1 MKRFSIRLNV
11 LLPAVLS
18 LSCLAITLYV
28 LCPRP
33 ELKTFTTY
41 SSAWFDSRDRL
52 LRVSLAEDQRYRL
65 FESLDHISPDL
76 ISATLLY
83 EDQGYYDHIGV
94 DFTALVRAFWATFI
108 LRERRIGAST
118 ITMQVARLRWNIPS
132 NTIPGKIHQ
141 IARAIQLSRHY
152 SKQEILEAY
161 LNLAP
166 YGRNIEGIAAASLIY
181 FNKKPNNLSLPEA
194 LTLAVIPQNPNKR
207 NPTTAS
213 GYLHLLQARQ
223 NLFQR
228 WLEDHPSDIS
238 KQTFF
243 SMPLNVR
250 PPENLPFLAPHFVN
264 YVKQSMSRWD
274 HGYIN
279 TTVDSVQQQSL
290 EKSVSHYVSS
300 KAASGINNAAAL
312 LLNYET
318 MEIKAMVG
326 SADFHN
332 DDLQGQVNGTIAK
345 RSPGSTLKPFV
356 YALAMD
362 EGLIHP
368 MTLMKDSPKRFGGF
382 SPENH
387 DKKFMGPIS
396 ARDALIQS
404 RNVPAVD
411 LQSQL
416 TQQSFYDFLMDA
428 GVTGLKDESY
438 YGLALALGGGEVSM
452 FELATLYAVLA
463 NKGVIK
469 PIKSLQNAQGETT
482 KQTPKRLL
490 SAEASFLV
498 LDILKDNPAPDALNF
513 NQNALQKNQVAWK
526 TGTSWAFRDA
536 WAVGV
541 SGPYVLVVWVGNF
554 DGKGN
559 NAFVGRSAAGPL
571 LFSLLSSVASEKT
584 WKVEDLITNSN
595 PINSSPNIKQL
606 NIKQLNVC
614 KNTGDL
620 AGKHCPSTV
629 SSWFIPGVSPIK
641 VSNIYRSIPIE
652 SSTGLRACWF
662 EAGKTEMK
670 TFEFWPSDFL
680 HLFRQAGISLK
691 IPPQYSTACS
701 LDEKSQSGQTPVITS
716 PQATIEYVIQSITPE
731 QTNNASREIPF
742 SAIVDP
748 DVETLYW
755 FVNSTYVGSAKRG
768 EPFIWNASNG
778 EYRVRVV
785 DDLGRGAS
793 RKIKVLQ
800 IR

>member
-1 MKRFSIRLNV
+1 MKRFSTPLNV
-11 LLPAVLS
+11 MLSALLS
-18 LSCLAITLYV
+18 LLCLTITLYV
-28 LCPRP
+28 FCPRP

-41 SSAWFDSRDRL
+41 SSAWFDNQDRL
-52 LRVSLAEDQRYRL
+52 LRISLAEDDRYRI
-65 FESLDHISPDL
+65 FEPLDQISPEL
-76 ISATLLY
+76 IAATLLY
-83 EDQGYYDHIGV
+83 EDQGYYDHLGV
-94 DFTALVRAFWATFI
+94 DFTALVRAFWSTFI

-132 NTIPGKIHQ
+132 NTIPGKVHQ

-152 SKQEILEAY
+152 SKQEILEVY

-181 FNKKPNNLSLPEA
+181 FNKKPSHLSLPEA

-207 NPTTAS
+207 NPTTSS
-213 GYLHLLQARQ
+213 GYQHLLQARQ

-228 WLEDHPSDIS
+228 WLADHPSDVS
-238 KQTFF
+238 KETFF

-250 PPENLPFLAPHFVN
+250 PPEDLPFLAPHFVN
-264 YVKQSMSRWD
+264 HVKQKMSRWD

-279 TTVDSVQQQSL
+279 TTLNSVQQQSL
-290 EKSVSHYVSS
+290 EKVISHYVSS

-326 SADFHN
+326 SADFYN
-332 DDLQGQVNGTIAK
+332 DDLQGQVNGTVAK

-356 YALAMD
+356 YGLAMD

-382 SPENH
+382 SPENY
-387 DKKFMGPIS
+387 DKQFLGPIS

-416 TQQSFYDFLMDA
+416 THQSFYDFLMDA
-428 GVTGLKDESY
+428 GITGLKNEAY

-452 FELATLYAVLA
+452 LELSSLYAMLA
-463 NKGVIK
+463 NKGVLKQIR
-469 PIKSLQNAQGETT
+469 SLKTSQENTL
-482 KQTPKRLL
+482 KKTPKKAQKQLL
-490 SAEASFLV
+490 SAEASFLI
-498 LDILKDNPAPDALNF
+498 LDILKDNPAPDALNVD
-513 NQNALQKNQVAWK
+513 QGSLQKNQVAWK

-541 SGPYVLVVWVGNF
+541 SGPYILVVWVGNF
-554 DGKGN
+554 DGRGN

-571 LFSLLSSVASEKT
+571 LFSLFSTITSENN
-584 WKVEDLITNSN
+584 WKVEDLLTSN
-595 PINSSPNIKQL
+595 YSVNASL

-620 AGKHCPSTV
+620 AERHCPSTV
-629 SSWFIPGVSPIK
+629 NSWFIPGVSPIK

-691 IPPQYSTACS
+691 TPPQYSTACS
-701 LDEKSQSGQTPVITS
+701 LDQKSRSGQTPIITS

-731 QTNNASREIPF
+731 QSNNANREIPF
-742 SAIVDP
+742 SAIVDSN
-748 DVETLYW
+748 VETLYW
-755 FVNSTYVGSAKRG
+755 FVNSTYVGNSKRG

-778 EYRVRVV
+778 EYSVRVV

-793 RKIKVLQ
+793 RTIRVLQ